1 MSHYRLQDIRLDTIV
16 FNPRQPRSDG
26 ETADLEALAA
36 SFGAA
41 DTPLVA
47 QLPVVHPAPQGGWM
61 VQAGERRVRAATM
74 HGIVAMQMLVLD
86 THIAPEMRH
95 RLRVLENLH
104 RVELNPLDEA
114 IALKVV
120 YYVANAH
127 AMGVSDQ
134 ANTILET
141 ADDSLAVL
149 DGLHEL
155 LLAHQWVRTRPQV
168 DWEACLAP
176 LGLTLHR
183 STVMRRIQVLNLDPQ
198 VLKRLR
204 DRMLSAASIKALG
217 KLTDTDQVIL
227 IDALEETPDI
237 EPKIRR
243 ICSKVADTT
252 YSIREAI
259 AEARG
264 VVYFEEEDSRS
275 LSATS
280 ATPAPSDDGSDG
292 DDPDVM
298 DGPDAAAPSKKAGA
312 HADSAHADAAH
323 TDEEEVDFDVDV
335 DVGGYVM
342 DAVSLMSQLTE
353 TLQQLQQRLHAMPL
367 MEPWGELFRDT
378 YRGLHLDAQ
387 PLLAEENEP

>member
-1 MSHYRLQDIRLDTIV
+1 MSHYTLQEIPLDAII

-41 DTPLVA
+41 DNPLIA
-47 QLPVVHPAPQGGWM
+47 QLPVVHPAPHGGWM
-61 VQAGERRVRAATM
+61 VQAGERRVRAATLR
-74 HGIVAMQMLVLD
+74 GLRSMQMLVLD
-86 THIAPEMRH
+86 TQIAPEIRH

-127 AMGVSDQ
+127 AMGLDAQ
-134 ANTILET
+134 ASTILET
-141 ADDSLAVL
+141 AEDSLAVL
-149 DGLHEL
+149 NALHEL
-155 LLAHQWVRTRPQV
+155 LCAHQWLRTRPQV

-198 VLKRLR
+198 VLTRLR
-204 DRMLSAASIKALG
+204 ERMLSAAAIKALG

-243 ICSKVADTT
+243 ICSKVADKT

-264 VVYFEEEDSRS
+264 VVYFEEEDA
-275 LSATS
+275 L
-280 ATPAPSDDGSDG
+280 PLVGPSDASIATMTDDG
-292 DDPDVM
+292 DDPDFM
-298 DGPDAAAPSKKAGA
+298 DGA
-312 HADSAHADAAH
+312 HADDTH
-323 TDEEEVDFDVDV
+323 TDAEVDFDLDV

-353 TLQQLQQRLHAMPL
+353 TLQQLHQRLQATPL
-367 MEPWGELFRDT
+367 MEPWGSLFRDT
-378 YRGLHLDAQ
+378 YRGLHRDAQ
-387 PLLAEENEP
+387 PLMAEENDL